1 MNIEKCTFE
10 NCKTILS
17 ASQAE
22 KTKKLLGKTLCQAH
36 AAQVSAQ
43 TAEQEIPVDICI
55 RRLLESRGFEELQ
68 TKPGMFLK
76 GKQPNQRFVDL
87 TKKNTAG
94 MPELGILEGA
104 ERITKGHGVGEIIDL
119 MIDLEEIVEQKSGKK
134 SLTPHSQTSVKSE
147 TKLPAVPSLRPETDL
162 TVATIV
168 KYIVPLATEQ
178 EAYQFLQLC
187 KSRNLNPFLREAYLI
202 KYSEKDAAS
211 FVVGKDAF
219 TKRADMQPDFR
230 GFQAGIIIQDH
241 NENTVQREGAFI
253 TENEKLVGGW
263 ARVFRKEREPYYE
276 QVALSEYIKK
286 NSQGQPIRSWATMP
300 ATMIRKVALVHALRE
315 AYPQELSGMYDQSE
329 IQEENI

>member
-1 MNIEKCTFE
+1 MNIEKCTSEGCE
-10 NCKTILS
+10 NLLS
-17 ASQAE
+17 AIQAE
-22 KTKKLLGKTLCQAH
+22 KTKKLLGKALCQAH
-36 AAQVSAQ
+36 AAQIGAQ
-43 TAEQEIPVDICI
+43 TAEQEIPVDVCI
-55 RRLLESRGFEELQ
+55 SRLLQNRGFKEQ
-68 TKPGMFLK
+68 KPNIFLK
-76 GKQPNQRFVDL
+76 GEQPNQKFVDL
-87 TKKNTAG
+87 NKKDVAG
-94 MPELGILEGA
+94 IPEIGILQGA
-104 ERITKGHGVGEIIDL
+104 ERVIEGHGIIEIDDL
-119 MIDLEEIVEQKSGKK
+119 RTELKNIVRQKKPSQPPVKSG
-134 SLTPHSQTSVKSE
+134 Q
-147 TKLPAVPSLRPETDL
+147 KLPSVPIPRFVPETDL
-162 TVATIV
+162 TVETIV
-168 KYIVPLATEQ
+168 KYLAPLATEQ

-219 TKRADMQPDFR
+219 IKRADMQPDFG

-241 NENTVQREGAFI
+241 NENTVQREGAFL

-329 IQEENI
+329 IQEVGI